1 MAYTDIDDPSAYFQT
16 TLYTGTGS
24 SLAVTNGGN
33 SDLQPDLVWLKPRGI
48 TEGHFWTDSVRGVQ
62 KTIRSYRTNAE
73 ETESQGLT
81 AFNSDGF
88 TMGTNSDINTN
99 TEPGVAWQWKK
110 VAGVFDIQ
118 TYAGNSNGSR
128 TVAHNLGVVPSLI
141 IVKNR
146 TNAADWFVGSTTS
159 GVSFNW
165 ATDYFRLNEAA
176 AKGTDSGGNLFGAVP
191 TDSVFTPGTNNDMN
205 GSNNNYVAYL
215 FGNKQGV
222 SKVGSYIGNAN
233 ADGPFVYLG
242 FKPRFVMTK
251 RTDNTSDWVLMDSK
265 RNPFNVMDTDL
276 FANSTDADTTASNY
290 SVDFLSNGWKFRGT
304 SGGKNASGGTYIY
317 MAFAENPFVTSTGV
331 PATAR

>member
-1 MAYTDIDDPSAYFQT
+1 MAYTAIDDPSAFFQT

-24 SLAVTNGGN
+24 SLVVTNGGN
-33 SDLQPDLVWLKPRGI
+33 SDLQPDWVWIKPRAI
-48 TEGHFWTDSVRGVQ
+48 TEGHFLTDSVRGVRQ
-62 KTIRSYRTNAE
+62 TIRSYRTNAE

-81 AFNSDGF
+81 AFSSDGF

-222 SKVGSYIGNAN
+222 SKVGSYVGNGNAN
-233 ADGPFVYLG
+233 GTFVYTG
-242 FKPRFVMTK
+242 FKPAWILRKNASTGSRSWNIYDVK
-251 RTDNTSDWVLMDSK
+251 RGI
-265 RNPFNVMDTDL
+265 NPNGAPVF
-276 FANSTDADTTASNY
+276 ADTTAAEASGDNI
-290 SVDFLSNGWKFRGT
+290 VDLLSNGFKQRATGGGGNT
-304 SGGKNASGGTYIY
+304 SGDTYLYI
-317 MAFAENPFVTSTGV
+317 AFAEQPFVTSTGV
-331 PATAR
+331 PATAK

>member
-1 MAYTDIDDPSAYFQT
+1 MAYTTIDDPELYFQT
-16 TLYTGTGS
+16 KIWSG
-24 SLAVTNGGN
+24 NGGTQAITFDGSEN
-33 SDLQPDLVWLKPRGI
+33 MQPDWVWIKRRNDTNAHTVL
-48 TEGHFWTDSVRGVQ
+48 DSVRGAT
-62 KTIRSYRTNAE
+62 KSLRADAAEAE
-73 ETESQGLT
+73 ETRASSLT
-81 AFNSDGF
+81 SFDSNGFTLGSDGNVNASG
-88 TMGTNSDINTN
+88 GTY
-99 TEPGVAWQWKK
+99 VAWNWKK

-222 SKVGSYIGNAN
+222 SKVGSYVGNGNAN
-233 ADGPFVYLG
+233 GTFVYTG
-242 FKPRFVMTK
+242 FKPAWILRKNASTGSRSWNIYDVK
-251 RTDNTSDWVLMDSK
+251 RGI
-265 RNPFNVMDTDL
+265 NPNGSPL
-276 FANSTDADTTASNY
+276 FADDSAAEPTGDNI
-290 SVDFLSNGWKFRGT
+290 VDLLSNGFKQRATGGGSNT
-304 SGGKNASGGTYIY
+304 SGDNYIY
-317 MAFAENPFVTSTGV
+317 MAFASNPFVSSTGV

>member
-1 MAYTDIDDPSAYFQT
+1 MAYTTIDDPELYFQT
-16 TLYTGTGS
+16 KIWSG
-24 SLAVTNGGN
+24 NGGTQAITFDGSEN
-33 SDLQPDLVWLKPRGI
+33 MQPDWVWIKRRNDTNAHTVL
-48 TEGHFWTDSVRGVQ
+48 DSVRGAT
-62 KTIRSYRTNAE
+62 KSLRADAAEAE
-73 ETESQGLT
+73 ETRASSLT
-81 AFNSDGF
+81 SFDSNGFTLGSDGNVNASG
-88 TMGTNSDINTN
+88 GTY
-99 TEPGVAWQWKK
+99 VAWNWKK

>member
-1 MAYTDIDDPSAYFQT
+1 MAYTTIDDPELYFQT
-16 TLYTGTGS
+16 KIWSGNGGTQAITFDGS
-24 SLAVTNGGN
+24 ENMQPDWVWIKRRNDTNGHTV
-33 SDLQPDLVWLKPRGI
+33 L
-48 TEGHFWTDSVRGVQ
+48 DSVRGAT
-62 KTIRSYRTNAE
+62 KSLRADATEAE
-73 ETESQGLT
+73 ETRASSLT
-81 AFNSDGF
+81 SFDSNGFTLGSDGNVNASG
-88 TMGTNSDINTN
+88 GTY
-99 TEPGVAWQWKK
+99 VAWNWKK

-222 SKVGSYIGNAN
+222 SKVGSYVGNGNAN
-233 ADGPFVYLG
+233 GTFVYTG
-242 FKPRFVMTK
+242 FKPAWILRKNASTGSRSWNIYDVK
-251 RTDNTSDWVLMDSK
+251 RGI
-265 RNPFNVMDTDL
+265 NPNGSPL
-276 FANSTDADTTASNY
+276 FADDSAAEPTGDNI
-290 SVDFLSNGWKFRGT
+290 VDLLSNGFKQRATGGGGNT
-304 SGGKNASGGTYIY
+304 SGDIYVY

>member
-1 MAYTDIDDPSAYFQT
+1 MAYTTIDDPELYFQT
-16 TLYTGTGS
+16 KIWSG
-24 SLAVTNGGN
+24 NGGTQAITFDGSEN
-33 SDLQPDLVWLKPRGI
+33 MQPDWVWIKRRNDTNAHTVL
-48 TEGHFWTDSVRGVQ
+48 DSVRGAT
-62 KTIRSYRTNAE
+62 KSLRADAAEAE
-73 ETESQGLT
+73 ETRASSLT
-81 AFNSDGF
+81 SFDSNGFTLGSDGNVNASG
-88 TMGTNSDINTN
+88 GTY
-99 TEPGVAWQWKK
+99 VAWNWKK

-222 SKVGSYIGNAN
+222 SKVGSYVGNGNAN
-233 ADGPFVYLG
+233 GTFVYTG
-242 FKPRFVMTK
+242 FKPAWILRKNASTGSRSWNIYDVK
-251 RTDNTSDWVLMDSK
+251 RGI
-265 RNPFNVMDTDL
+265 NPNGAPVF
-276 FANSTDADTTASNY
+276 ADTTAAEASGDNI
-290 SVDFLSNGWKFRGT
+290 VDLLSNGFKQRATGGGGNT
-304 SGGKNASGGTYIY
+304 SGDTYLYI
-317 MAFAENPFVTSTGV
+317 AFAEQPFVTSTGV
-331 PATAR
+331 PATAK

>member
-1 MAYTDIDDPSAYFQT
+1 MAYTDIDDPELYFQT
-16 TLYTGTGS
+16 KIWSG
-24 SLAVTNGGN
+24 NGGTQAITFDGSEN
-33 SDLQPDLVWLKPRGI
+33 MQPDWVWIKRRNDTNAHTVL
-48 TEGHFWTDSVRGVQ
+48 DSVRGAT
-62 KTIRSYRTNAE
+62 KSLRADATEAE
-73 ETESQGLT
+73 ETRASSLT
-81 AFNSDGF
+81 SFDSNGFTLGSDGNVNASG
-88 TMGTNSDINTN
+88 GTY
-99 TEPGVAWQWKK
+99 VAWNWKK

-222 SKVGSYIGNAN
+222 SKVGSYVGNGNAN
-233 ADGPFVYLG
+233 GTFVYTG
-242 FKPRFVMTK
+242 FKPAWILRKNASTGSRSWNIYDVK
-251 RTDNTSDWVLMDSK
+251 RGI
-265 RNPFNVMDTDL
+265 NPNGAPVF
-276 FANSTDADTTASNY
+276 ADTTAAEASGDNI
-290 SVDFLSNGWKFRGT
+290 VDLLSNGFKQRATGGGGNT
-304 SGGKNASGGTYIY
+304 SGDIYVY